1 MENQELLVPESI
13 TMDVAKYNDIDQDA
27 FDDIEE
33 VRQNYKTLLEKG
45 NDALDTAASIIES
58 SEHPRA
64 IEVFSGLISNLAN
77 VNKQLIELHKSKKEL
92 REVRKINDDQGNG
105 NNIQNNM
112 FIGSP
117 KDLLD
122 MLMANNG

>member
-1 MENQELLVPESI
+1 MENQELLIPESI
-13 TMDVAKYNDIDQDA
+13 GMDVAKYNDIDQDA

-92 REVRKINDDQGNG
+92 REARKMNDDQSNG